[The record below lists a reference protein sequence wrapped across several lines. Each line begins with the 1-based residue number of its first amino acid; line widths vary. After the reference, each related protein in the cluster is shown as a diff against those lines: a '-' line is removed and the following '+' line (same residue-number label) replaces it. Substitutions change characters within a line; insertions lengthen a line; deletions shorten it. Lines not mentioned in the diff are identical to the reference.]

1 MIMAV
6 TDQQVAALRAQ
17 LANQPDEHKRL
28 FRQLDWAAEGVP
40 YSALIDAGFFEAVDR
55 RFANGTT
62 TTAAVTA
69 YVGAVRSRL
78 GSAADAVDP
87 EAAERLILKV
97 LGHGSVAD
105 LDANVAF
112 SAKQLLLA
120 ALIADED
127 LDDAGLDEFMTSARM
142 MADQWLT

>member
-6 TDQQVAALRAQ
+6 TNQQVAALRAQ

-28 FRQLDWAAEGVP
+28 FRQLDWATEGVP

-62 TTAAVTA
+62 TAAVTA

-78 GSAADAVDP
+78 GSAADAVNP

-105 LDANVAF
+105 LDAKVAF

-127 LDDAGLDEFMTSARM
+127 LDDAGLDEFMASSRM
-142 MADQWLT
+142 VADQWLT